1 MKTTSGTFASQ
12 LSLKGNLLLFH
23 RSWKGILWK
32 LCLVV
37 KQTTFSFFTSKVY
50 SIERR
55 SLSSATR
62 TAKKQQIYIRKTI
75 TLQVHHAFFY
85 ICLPSLHDC
94 DMNIYILISRAR
106 FMEQENTTQIIFSFS
121 KLRYV
126 PFRFNPRKFRQHYST
141 DKNEIQ

>member
-12 LSLKGNLLLFH
+12 LSLKEHLLMFH
-23 RSWKGILWK
+23 RSRKGILWK

-62 TAKKQQIYIRKTI
+62 TAKKQ
-75 TLQVHHAFFY
+75 
-85 ICLPSLHDC
+85 
-94 DMNIYILISRAR
+94 
-106 FMEQENTTQIIFSFS
+106 
-121 KLRYV
+121 
-126 PFRFNPRKFRQHYST
+126 
-141 DKNEIQ
+141 

>member
-23 RSWKGILWK
+23 RSRKGILWK

-62 TAKKQQIYIRKTI
+62 TAKKQ
-75 TLQVHHAFFY
+75 
-85 ICLPSLHDC
+85 
-94 DMNIYILISRAR
+94 
-106 FMEQENTTQIIFSFS
+106 
-121 KLRYV
+121 
-126 PFRFNPRKFRQHYST
+126 
-141 DKNEIQ
+141 